1 MNFLSPEDREFL
13 DSNDYE
19 WEPLTETSKNGLV
32 IRQYALP
39 EGYVPE
45 KSDLMVLIPPGYP
58 VSPIDMFYFSPG
70 VGRKDGRDIGAL
82 AEENH
87 FGRTWQ
93 RWSRHY
99 QNEWRPG
106 IDSVATHIP
115 YVGNQL
121 RFEIENRQ

>member
-1 MNFLSPEDREFL
+1 MKFLSSEDMEFL
-13 DSNDYE
+13 DNGDYKWKPFSE
-19 WEPLTETSKNGLV
+19 NSKNGLV
-32 IRQYALP
+32 IRNYNLP
-39 EGYVPE
+39 EDYIPN

-70 VGRKDGRDIGAL
+70 VRRKDGRSIEAL

-87 FGRTWQ
+87 FEKTWQ

-99 QNEWRPG
+99 QDQWRPG
-106 IDSVATHIP
+106 IDNVATHII

-121 RFEIENRQ
+121 RFEIEKR